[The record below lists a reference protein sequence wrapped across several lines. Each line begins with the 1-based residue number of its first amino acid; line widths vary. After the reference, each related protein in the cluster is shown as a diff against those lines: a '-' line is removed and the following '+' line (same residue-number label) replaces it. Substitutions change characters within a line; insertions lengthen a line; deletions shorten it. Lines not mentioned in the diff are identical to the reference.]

1 MNWLRRMMYGRYGT
15 DQLNLFLLF
24 AGLLFSLIGTFS
36 RRALFGFAADLIWL
50 WAIFRMFSRNL
61 PRRRTENM
69 KFMKIA
75 GPCISWYHQ
84 RRNMARDRDHCYFK
98 CPSCGAQLRVPRG
111 KGKISITCRKCGTI
125 FQEKT

>member
-15 DQLNLFLLF
+15 DQFSLFLLVSGALCSL
-24 AGLLFSLIGTFS
+24 AGMLSRLLVFEL
-36 RRALFGFAADLIWL
+36 AADALWLFG
-50 WAIFRMFSRNL
+50 IFRILSRNL
-61 PRRRTENM
+61 ERRRLENR
-69 KFMKIA
+69 KFLNLA
-75 GPCISWYHQ
+75 GPWLSWLRQ
-84 RRNMARDRDHCYFK
+84 KRNMARDREHCYFK